1 MKPATTENRITVDAI
16 TEGPVI
22 SFSHLS
28 SYLISDD
35 ISNDHQSPAYGF
47 PASQEE
53 NLYETGFLLKVFLKC

>member
-1 MKPATTENRITVDAI
+1 MVDAI